1 MQKEHTYALHGLRS
15 GGWAYIL
22 LSSDNKIFT
31 RLKTVKEVIETLLQT
46 IFKHF

>member
-1 MQKEHTYALHGLRS
+1 MHYMGLDLA
-15 GGWAYIL
+15 GGLISCYHQI
-22 LSSDNKIFT
+22 DNKIFT